1 MDRAKLEHAK
11 KYFEYEVRFNSSQ
24 FGNEEIVP
32 YLQIALS
39 AIKEK
44 LENKDPIE
52 DAIQY
57 FREES
62 DRYAR
67 APEINGCEMT
77 EEWAFNKEMCDLA
90 IKILEEK
97 CDD

>member
-1 MDRAKLEHAK
+1 MDREKLVKAK
-11 KYFEYEVRFNSSQ
+11 KYFSYEIRFNSGQ
-24 FGNEEIVP
+24 YGNEEIVP

-52 DAIQY
+52 DALQY
-57 FREES
+57 FVEES

-77 EEWAFNKEMCDLA
+77 EEWAFNKEMCDIA
-90 IKILEEK
+90 IKLLKEK
-97 CDD
+97 CND